1 MKELMM
7 KIENREIN
15 ADLLEELND
24 SDLIVRSECF
34 GDNPDTSMCV
44 RVVSV
49 DGNVYYIAD
58 GFEWV
63 DASNDP
69 FEVVEWGRID
79 GLSEVQVEELKEFL
93 GI

>member
-1 MKELMM
+1 MKELMI
-7 KIENREIN
+7 KIKNKELDEN
-15 ADLLEELND
+15 LLEELND
-24 SDLIVRSECF
+24 SGLIIKSECF
-34 GDNPDTSMCV
+34 GDNSDTAMCV
-44 RVVSV
+44 RVVEI
-49 DGNVYYIAD
+49 DGDTYYIAD